1 MTNKTLSI
9 LIQMYVKIAIL
20 TVTNQIRSKM
30 IEHVKANLIYIDIKL
45 NMDTQNARVGLKNV
59 PREHDRPV

>member
-1 MTNKTLSI
+1 
-9 LIQMYVKIAIL
+9 MYVKIAIL